1 MLDFSNDAGDNWGL
15 PVQTQSTDY
24 STAPLSDGSPA
35 NYVDI
40 PRSEGVTFGGFLN
53 GVTAT
58 ANSLFDTFGKVYS
71 LQSKAEDVKFTRQ
84 VQSAQMDLQRAT
96 ALGGLDVQRAAIDA
110 NNAIEKARAQRAVN
124 DEMARV
130 NSGSAGFVGGKSNAG
145 MMLGLLALGV
155 GFVAWKFGK

>member
-15 PVQTQSTDY
+15 PVDTQSTDY

-35 NYVDI
+35 NYVDVD
-40 PRSEGVTFGGFLN
+40 RSDGVTFGGFLN
-53 GVTAT
+53 GVQAT
-58 ANSLFDTFGKVYS
+58 ASTLFDTFGKVYS

-145 MMLGLLALGV
+145 LMLGLLALGV